1 MHAFICL
8 NRSRIEKPLI
18 VINDFYYALEIY
30 YADMNFD
37 SLVNSR
43 VFKYLKKVENR
54 YSVCY
59 LFMSD
64 NLIYL
69 I

>member
-37 SLVNSR
+37 SLVNID
-43 VFKYLKKVENR
+43 FGYLKKVG
-54 YSVCY
+54 
-59 LFMSD
+59 SD
-64 NLIYL
+64 
-69 I
+69 